1 MDSFT
6 QERVLELR
14 EEIAALR
21 RQNEAFRK
29 QQHRTVSQVNDHELR
44 KRRLLEIKEELLSL
58 GGRSMRIQSFMG

>member
-6 QERVLELR
+6 QQRVLELR

-21 RQNEAFRK
+21 RQNEVFRR
-29 QQHRTVSQVNDHELR
+29 QQHRTTSQVNDHELR

-58 GGRSMRIQSFMG
+58 GGRSMGIQSFMG